1 MTLGDASTPSSGE
14 RSPPS
19 VGRVLRIAGGVYH
32 VDAGSVI
39 RASLRGRVK
48 RTDARIVSVGD
59 LVELELVGDEVR
71 IAGLRPRRSALARH
85 GVSQRREQV
94 IVANVDQ
101 VCVVVSI
108 TAPAPDLLMVDR
120 LLALAELNEID
131 AFLVVNKTDLAP
143 SGTAPATSG
152 TVPPTS
158 GTIPA
163 GGATEGDATAGDPNA
178 ERLREYAALGV
189 DTLWTSAESGTGLEA
204 LATRLKGRITVLSGQ
219 SGVGKSSL
227 LNALVPELDL
237 RVGEVSERRGRGRH
251 TTVASALY
259 RYPPGG
265 YVADTPGLQYLAL
278 WDLDPA
284 ELQRGFVEVAAAAA
298 GCRFADCR
306 HRVEPGCAVAAAVE
320 GGSISRRRLRSYLRL
335 LDEATRA

>member
-1 MTLGDASTPSSGE
+1 MTLGDASTPSPTG
-14 RSPPS
+14 PS
-19 VGRVLRIAGGVYH
+19 AASIGRVLRIAGGVYH
-32 VDAGSVI
+32 VDADSEI

-48 RTDARIVSVGD
+48 RTDSRIVSVGD
-59 LVELELVGDEVR
+59 LVDLEPVGDEMRIVR
-71 IAGLRPRRSALARH
+71 LRPRRSALARH
-85 GVSQRREQV
+85 GVSKRREQV

-101 VCVVVSI
+101 VCVVVSL
-108 TAPAPDLLMVDR
+108 TAPAPDVLMVDR

-143 SGTAPATSG
+143 SGAVPA
-152 TVPPTS
+152 
-158 GTIPA
+158 A
-163 GGATEGDATAGDPNA
+163 DATGEP
-178 ERLREYAALGV
+178 LHEYAALGV
-189 DTLWTSAESGTGLEA
+189 DTLWTSAESGAGLET
-204 LATRLKGRITVLSGQ
+204 LAARLKDRVTVLSGQ

-227 LNALVPELDL
+227 LNALVPDLDL

-284 ELQRGFVEVAAAAA
+284 ELQRGFVEIAAAGE

-306 HRVEPGCAVAAAVE
+306 HRVEPNCAVAAAVE
-320 GGSISRRRLRSYLRL
+320 DGAISRRRVQSYLRL